1 MPSGISSDTKP
12 SASPLGG
19 LLALSDKTTVFI
31 KVKLMNTR
39 NPRAYI
45 LFVIALAIN
54 AFGIAF
60 ITRALLGTSPITSI
74 TYVMSMFT
82 SLTMG
87 QWTIVLNLGF
97 MILELPFMRKEDL
110 RTDLACYLLQIPT
123 TLFFGSFID
132 VSMNALSWL
141 QPEMY
146 VLKIASLLFGC
157 VILAV
162 GIALEVKANVA
173 MAAGEYFVKAIARRL
188 RTDFGYTKLG
198 FDSSLVALSCIVSYA
213 VMGTIQ
219 GVREGTVVAAIIV
232 GPIVHFISPW
242 FKVFDRF
249 LYPSG
254 KTGRPAGQA
263 SLPVEDFHPGHRV
276 ITIAREFGSGGH
288 LLGERLSKE
297 LGIRLYDKEF
307 IHLAAQESG
316 MDEAYIR
323 KNEQSIPSFWLKS
336 VYAQNKNTVE
346 QSMAPDDVLFV
357 AESKIVQEAAAKEDC
372 VIVGRCADFVL
383 DGQPGLI
390 RVFCCAGLDA
400 ARQRCVQEYGL
411 PADKAES
418 EIKRVNR
425 KRMAQYEYYT
435 GRKWGDPHHYDL
447 VVNTSHVS
455 IEEAFRMIGELYRH
469 TLQNK

>member
-1 MPSGISSDTKP
+1 
-12 SASPLGG
+12 
-19 LLALSDKTTVFI
+19 
-31 KVKLMNTR
+31 MNTR

-97 MILELPFMRKEDL
+97 MVLELPFMRKEDL
-110 RTDLACYLLQIPT
+110 KSDLVCYLLQIPT

-146 VLKIASLLFGC
+146 VLKIASLLLGC
-157 VILAV
+157 VILAL

-242 FKVFDRF
+242 FKVFDSF

-425 KRMAQYEYYT
+425 KRMAHYEYYT

-447 VVNTSHVS
+447 VVNTCHVS
-455 IEEAFRMIGELYRH
+455 IEEACRMIGELYRH
-469 TLQNK
+469 ALQNK

>member
-1 MPSGISSDTKP
+1 
-12 SASPLGG
+12 
-19 LLALSDKTTVFI
+19 
-31 KVKLMNTR
+31 MNTR

-97 MILELPFMRKEDL
+97 MVLELPFMRKADL
-110 RTDLACYLLQIPT
+110 KSDIVCYLLQIPT

-132 VSMNALSWL
+132 VSMDALSWL

-146 VLKIASLLFGC
+146 VLKIASLLLGC
-157 VILAV
+157 VILAL

-254 KTGRPAGQA
+254 KTGKPAGQA
-263 SLPVEDFHPGHRV
+263 SLPVENSLPGHRV

-288 LLGERLSKE
+288 LLGEMLSKE
-297 LGIRLYDKEF
+297 LGIKLYDKEF

-346 QSMAPDDVLFV
+346 QSMAADDVLFV
-357 AESKIVQEAAAKEDC
+357 AESRIVQEVAAKEDC

-383 DGQPGLI
+383 EGQPGLI

-400 ARQRCVQEYGL
+400 ASQRCVQEYGL
-411 PADKAES
+411 PVDKAES

-425 KRMAQYEYYT
+425 KRMAHYEYYT

-447 VVNTSHVS
+447 VVNTSQVS
-455 IEEAFRMIGELYRH
+455 IEEACRMIGELYRH
-469 TLQNK
+469 ALQNK

>member
-19 LLALSDKTTVFI
+19 LLALSDKTTFFI

-254 KTGRPAGQA
+254 KTGKPAGQA
-263 SLPVEDFHPGHRV
+263 SLPVENFLPGHRV

-288 LLGERLSKE
+288 LLGEMLSKE
-297 LGIRLYDKEF
+297 LGIKLYDKEF

-346 QSMAPDDVLFV
+346 QSMAADDVLFV
-357 AESKIVQEAAAKEDC
+357 AESRIVQEVAAKEDC

-383 DGQPGLI
+383 EGQPGLI

-400 ARQRCVQEYGL
+400 ASQRCVQEYGL
-411 PADKAES
+411 PVDKAES

-425 KRMAQYEYYT
+425 KRMAHYEYYT

-447 VVNTSHVS
+447 VVNTSQVS
-455 IEEAFRMIGELYRH
+455 IEEACRMIGELYRH
-469 TLQNK
+469 ALQNK

>member
-1 MPSGISSDTKP
+1 
-12 SASPLGG
+12 
-19 LLALSDKTTVFI
+19 
-31 KVKLMNTR
+31 MNTR

-97 MILELPFMRKEDL
+97 MVLELPFMRKEDL
-110 RTDLACYLLQIPT
+110 KSDIVCYLLQIPT

-219 GVREGTVVAAIIV
+219 GVREGTVVAAVIV

-288 LLGERLSKE
+288 LLGEMLSKE

-307 IHLAAQESG
+307 IHLSAQESG

-425 KRMAQYEYYT
+425 KRMAHYEYYT

-455 IEEAFRMIGELYRH
+455 IEEACRMIGELYRH
-469 TLQNK
+469 ALQNK

>member
-1 MPSGISSDTKP
+1 M
-12 SASPLGG
+12 LCQ
-19 LLALSDKTTVFI
+19 F
-31 KVKLMNTR
+31 KLRFYPIRTMNTR

-97 MILELPFMRKEDL
+97 MVLELPFMRKADL
-110 RTDLACYLLQIPT
+110 KSDTVCYLLQIPT

-132 VSMNALSWL
+132 VSMDALSWL

-146 VLKIASLLFGC
+146 VLKIASLLLGC
-157 VILAV
+157 VILAL

-254 KTGRPAGQA
+254 KTGKPAGQA
-263 SLPVEDFHPGHRV
+263 SLPVENFLPGHRV

-288 LLGERLSKE
+288 LLGEMLSKE
-297 LGIRLYDKEF
+297 LGIKLYDKEF

-346 QSMAPDDVLFV
+346 QSMAADDVLFV
-357 AESKIVQEAAAKEDC
+357 AESRIVQEVAAKEDC

-383 DGQPGLI
+383 EGQPGLI

-400 ARQRCVQEYGL
+400 ASQRCVQEYGL
-411 PADKAES
+411 PVDKAES

-425 KRMAQYEYYT
+425 KRMAHYEYYT

-447 VVNTSHVS
+447 VVNTSQVS
-455 IEEAFRMIGELYRH
+455 IEEACRMIGELYRH
-469 TLQNK
+469 ALQNK

>member
-1 MPSGISSDTKP
+1 
-12 SASPLGG
+12 
-19 LLALSDKTTVFI
+19 
-31 KVKLMNTR
+31 MNTR

-97 MILELPFMRKEDL
+97 MVLELPFMRKEDL
-110 RTDLACYLLQIPT
+110 KSDLVCYLLQIPT

-146 VLKIASLLFGC
+146 VLKIASLLLGC
-157 VILAV
+157 VILAL

-425 KRMAQYEYYT
+425 KRMAHYEYYT

>member
-19 LLALSDKTTVFI
+19 LLALSDKTTFFI

-219 GVREGTVVAAIIV
+219 GVREGTVVAAVIV

-288 LLGERLSKE
+288 LLGEMLSKE

-307 IHLAAQESG
+307 IHLSAQESG

-411 PADKAES
+411 PTDKAEA

-425 KRMAQYEYYT
+425 KRMAHYEYYT

-455 IEEAFRMIGELYRH
+455 IG
-469 TLQNK
+469 

>member
-1 MPSGISSDTKP
+1 
-12 SASPLGG
+12 
-19 LLALSDKTTVFI
+19 
-31 KVKLMNTR
+31 MNTR

-97 MILELPFMRKEDL
+97 MVLELPFMRKEDL
-110 RTDLACYLLQIPT
+110 KSDIVCYLLQIPT

-146 VLKIASLLFGC
+146 VLKIASLLLGC
-157 VILAV
+157 VILAL

-219 GVREGTVVAAIIV
+219 GVREGTVVAAVIV

-288 LLGERLSKE
+288 LLGEMLSKE

-307 IHLAAQESG
+307 IHLSAQESG

-390 RVFCCAGLDA
+390 RVFCCAGLDD

-411 PADKAES
+411 PTDKAEA

-425 KRMAQYEYYT
+425 KRMAHYEYYT

-455 IEEAFRMIGELYRH
+455 IG
-469 TLQNK
+469 

>member
-1 MPSGISSDTKP
+1 
-12 SASPLGG
+12 
-19 LLALSDKTTVFI
+19 
-31 KVKLMNTR
+31 MNTR

-97 MILELPFMRKEDL
+97 MVLELPFMRKADL
-110 RTDLACYLLQIPT
+110 KSDTVCYLLQIPT

-146 VLKIASLLFGC
+146 VLKIASLLLGC
-157 VILAV
+157 VILAL

-213 VMGTIQ
+213 VMETIQ
-219 GVREGTVVAAIIV
+219 GVREGTVVTAIIV

-425 KRMAQYEYYT
+425 KRMAHYEYYT

>member
-1 MPSGISSDTKP
+1 
-12 SASPLGG
+12 
-19 LLALSDKTTVFI
+19 
-31 KVKLMNTR
+31 MNTR

-425 KRMAQYEYYT
+425 KRMAHYEYYT

>member
-1 MPSGISSDTKP
+1 M
-12 SASPLGG
+12 
-19 LLALSDKTTVFI
+19 
-31 KVKLMNTR
+31 
-39 NPRAYI
+39 
-45 LFVIALAIN
+45 FVVSIFVN

-60 ITRALLGTSPITSI
+60 ITKALLGTSPITSV
-74 TYVMSMFT
+74 TYVASMFT
-82 SLTMG
+82 PLTMG
-87 QWTIVLNLGF
+87 QWTIIVNLLF
-97 MILELPFMRKEDL
+97 VALELLFMTRKELKSDL
-110 RTDLACYLLQIPT
+110 RMYLLQIPIS
-123 TLFFGSFID
+123 LCFGTFID

-141 QPEMY
+141 DPVAYMSRIG
-146 VLKIASLLFGC
+146 VLLIGC
-157 VILAV
+157 VILSV
-162 GIALEVKANVA
+162 GIAFEVKADIA
-173 MAAGEYFVKAIARRL
+173 MMSGEYFVKAISRRL
-188 RTDFGYTKLG
+188 RKDFGYVKLG
-198 FDSSLVALSCIVSYA
+198 FDITLVVLACLLSIVFLS
-213 VMGTIQ
+213 GIQ
-219 GVREGTVVAAIIV
+219 GVREGTVVAALLV

-242 FKVFDRF
+242 YKCFDNWI
-249 LYPSG
+249 
-254 KTGRPAGQA
+254 GRGEKQPTATVAANTDGII
-263 SLPVEDFHPGHRV
+263 

-425 KRMAQYEYYT
+425 KRMAHYEYYT

>member
-1 MPSGISSDTKP
+1 
-12 SASPLGG
+12 
-19 LLALSDKTTVFI
+19 
-31 KVKLMNTR
+31 MNTR

-97 MILELPFMRKEDL
+97 MVLELPFMRKEDL
-110 RTDLACYLLQIPT
+110 KSDLVCYLLQIPT

-146 VLKIASLLFGC
+146 VLKIASLLLGC
-157 VILAV
+157 VILAL

-188 RTDFGYTKLG
+188 RTDFGYPKLG

-390 RVFCCAGLDA
+390 RVFCCAGLEA

-425 KRMAQYEYYT
+425 KRMAHYEYYT

>member
-1 MPSGISSDTKP
+1 
-12 SASPLGG
+12 
-19 LLALSDKTTVFI
+19 
-31 KVKLMNTR
+31 MNTR

-54 AFGIAF
+54 AFGIAS

-219 GVREGTVVAAIIV
+219 GVREGTVVAAVIV

-288 LLGERLSKE
+288 LLGEMLSKE

-307 IHLAAQESG
+307 IHLSAQESG

-411 PADKAES
+411 PTDKAEA

-425 KRMAQYEYYT
+425 KRMAHYEYYT

-455 IEEAFRMIGELYRH
+455 IEEACQMIGELYRH
-469 TLQNK
+469 ALQNK

>member
-1 MPSGISSDTKP
+1 
-12 SASPLGG
+12 
-19 LLALSDKTTVFI
+19 
-31 KVKLMNTR
+31 MNTR

-97 MILELPFMRKEDL
+97 MVLELPFMRKADL
-110 RTDLACYLLQIPT
+110 KSDIVCYLLQIPT

-132 VSMNALSWL
+132 VSMDALSWL

-146 VLKIASLLFGC
+146 VLKIASLLLGC
-157 VILAV
+157 VILAL

-254 KTGRPAGQA
+254 KTGKPAGQA
-263 SLPVEDFHPGHRV
+263 SLPVENFLPGHRV

-288 LLGERLSKE
+288 LLGEMLSKE
-297 LGIRLYDKEF
+297 LGIKLYDKEF

-346 QSMAPDDVLFV
+346 QSMAADDVLFV
-357 AESKIVQEAAAKEDC
+357 AESRIVQEVAAKEDC

-383 DGQPGLI
+383 EGQPGLI

-400 ARQRCVQEYGL
+400 ASQRCVQEYGL
-411 PADKAES
+411 PVDKAES

-425 KRMAQYEYYT
+425 KRMAHYEYYT

-447 VVNTSHVS
+447 VVNTSQVS
-455 IEEAFRMIGELYRH
+455 IEEACRMIGELYRH
-469 TLQNK
+469 ALQNK

>member
-1 MPSGISSDTKP
+1 M
-12 SASPLGG
+12 LCQ
-19 LLALSDKTTVFI
+19 F
-31 KVKLMNTR
+31 KLRFYPIRTMNTR

-97 MILELPFMRKEDL
+97 MVLELPFMRKADL
-110 RTDLACYLLQIPT
+110 KSDIVCYLLQIPT

-132 VSMNALSWL
+132 VSMDALSWL

-146 VLKIASLLFGC
+146 VLKIASLLLGC
-157 VILAV
+157 VILAL

-254 KTGRPAGQA
+254 KTGKPAGQA
-263 SLPVEDFHPGHRV
+263 SLPVENFLPGHRV

-288 LLGERLSKE
+288 LLGEMLSKE
-297 LGIRLYDKEF
+297 LGIKLYDKEF

-346 QSMAPDDVLFV
+346 QSMAADDVLFV
-357 AESKIVQEAAAKEDC
+357 AESRIVQEVAAKEDC

-383 DGQPGLI
+383 EGQPGLI

-400 ARQRCVQEYGL
+400 ASQRCVQEYGL
-411 PADKAES
+411 PVDKAES

-425 KRMAQYEYYT
+425 KRMAHYEYYT

-447 VVNTSHVS
+447 VVNTSQVS
-455 IEEAFRMIGELYRH
+455 IEEACRMIGELYRH
-469 TLQNK
+469 ALQNK

>member
-1 MPSGISSDTKP
+1 
-12 SASPLGG
+12 
-19 LLALSDKTTVFI
+19 
-31 KVKLMNTR
+31 MNTR

-97 MILELPFMRKEDL
+97 MVLELPFMRKEDL
-110 RTDLACYLLQIPT
+110 KSDLVCYLLQIPT

-146 VLKIASLLFGC
+146 VLKIASLLLGC
-157 VILAV
+157 VILAL

-390 RVFCCAGLDA
+390 RVFCCAGLDV

-425 KRMAQYEYYT
+425 KRMAHYEYYT

>member
-19 LLALSDKTTVFI
+19 LLALSDKTTFFI

-219 GVREGTVVAAIIV
+219 GVREGTVVAAVIV

-288 LLGERLSKE
+288 LLGEMLSKE

-307 IHLAAQESG
+307 IHLSAQESG

-390 RVFCCAGLDA
+390 RVFCCAGLDD

-425 KRMAQYEYYT
+425 KRMAHYEYYT

-455 IEEAFRMIGELYRH
+455 IEEACRMIGELYRH
-469 TLQNK
+469 ALQNK

>member
-1 MPSGISSDTKP
+1 
-12 SASPLGG
+12 
-19 LLALSDKTTVFI
+19 
-31 KVKLMNTR
+31 MNTR

-219 GVREGTVVAAIIV
+219 GVREGTVVAAVIV

-288 LLGERLSKE
+288 LLGEMLSKE

-307 IHLAAQESG
+307 IHLSAQESG

-390 RVFCCAGLDA
+390 RVFCCAGLDD

-425 KRMAQYEYYT
+425 KRMAHYEYYT

-455 IEEAFRMIGELYRH
+455 IEEACRMIGELYRH
-469 TLQNK
+469 ALQNK

>member
-1 MPSGISSDTKP
+1 
-12 SASPLGG
+12 
-19 LLALSDKTTVFI
+19 
-31 KVKLMNTR
+31 MNTR

-97 MILELPFMRKEDL
+97 MVLELPFMRKADL
-110 RTDLACYLLQIPT
+110 KSDTVCYLLQIPT

-132 VSMNALSWL
+132 VSMDALSWL

-146 VLKIASLLFGC
+146 VLKIASLLLGC
-157 VILAV
+157 VILAL

-254 KTGRPAGQA
+254 KTGKPAGQA
-263 SLPVEDFHPGHRV
+263 SLPVENFLPGHRV

-288 LLGERLSKE
+288 LLGEMLSKE
-297 LGIRLYDKEF
+297 LGIKLYDKEF

-336 VYAQNKNTVE
+336 VYAQNKNAVE

-425 KRMAQYEYYT
+425 KRMAHYEYYT

>member
-1 MPSGISSDTKP
+1 
-12 SASPLGG
+12 
-19 LLALSDKTTVFI
+19 
-31 KVKLMNTR
+31 MNTR

-97 MILELPFMRKEDL
+97 MVLELPFMRKEDL
-110 RTDLACYLLQIPT
+110 KSDLVCYLLQIPT

-146 VLKIASLLFGC
+146 VLKIASLLLGC
-157 VILAV
+157 VILAL

-288 LLGERLSKE
+288 LLGEMLSKE

-307 IHLAAQESG
+307 IHLSAQESG

-411 PADKAES
+411 PTDKAEA

-425 KRMAQYEYYT
+425 KRMAHYEYYT

-455 IEEAFRMIGELYRH
+455 IG
-469 TLQNK
+469 

>member
-19 LLALSDKTTVFI
+19 LLALSDKTTFFI

-97 MILELPFMRKEDL
+97 MVLELPFMRKEDL
-110 RTDLACYLLQIPT
+110 KSDLVCYLLQIPT

-141 QPEMY
+141 QPEIY
-146 VLKIASLLFGC
+146 VLKIASLLLGC
-157 VILAV
+157 VILAL

-242 FKVFDRF
+242 FKVFDSF

-263 SLPVEDFHPGHRV
+263 SLPIEDFHPGHRV

-288 LLGERLSKE
+288 ILGERLSKE
-297 LGIRLYDKEF
+297 LGIKLYDKEF

-425 KRMAQYEYYT
+425 KRMAHYEYYT

-455 IEEAFRMIGELYRH
+455 IEEACRMIGELYRH
-469 TLQNK
+469 ALQNK

>member
-19 LLALSDKTTVFI
+19 LLALSDKTTFFI

-219 GVREGTVVAAIIV
+219 GVREGTVVAAVIV

-249 LYPSG
+249 LYSSG

-288 LLGERLSKE
+288 LLGEMLSKE

-307 IHLAAQESG
+307 IHLSAQESG

-390 RVFCCAGLDA
+390 RVFCCAGLDD

-425 KRMAQYEYYT
+425 KRMAHYEYYT

-455 IEEAFRMIGELYRH
+455 IEEACRMIGELYRH
-469 TLQNK
+469 ALQNK

>member
-1 MPSGISSDTKP
+1 
-12 SASPLGG
+12 
-19 LLALSDKTTVFI
+19 
-31 KVKLMNTR
+31 MNTR

-97 MILELPFMRKEDL
+97 MVLELPFMRKADL
-110 RTDLACYLLQIPT
+110 KSDTVCYLLQIPT

-132 VSMNALSWL
+132 VSMDALSWL

-146 VLKIASLLFGC
+146 VLKIASLLLGC
-157 VILAV
+157 VILAL

-254 KTGRPAGQA
+254 KTGKPAGQA
-263 SLPVEDFHPGHRV
+263 SLPVENFLPGHRV

-297 LGIRLYDKEF
+297 LGIKLYDKEF

-346 QSMAPDDVLFV
+346 QSMAADDVLFV
-357 AESKIVQEAAAKEDC
+357 AESRIVQEVAAKEDC

-383 DGQPGLI
+383 EGQPGLI

-400 ARQRCVQEYGL
+400 ASQRCVQEYGL
-411 PADKAES
+411 PVDKAES

-425 KRMAQYEYYT
+425 KRMAHYEYYT

-447 VVNTSHVS
+447 VVNTSQVS
-455 IEEAFRMIGELYRH
+455 IEEACRMIGELYRH
-469 TLQNK
+469 ALQNK

>member
-19 LLALSDKTTVFI
+19 LLALSDKTTFFI

-219 GVREGTVVAAIIV
+219 GVREGTVVAAVIV

-288 LLGERLSKE
+288 LLGEMLSKE

-425 KRMAQYEYYT
+425 KRMAHYEYYT

-455 IEEAFRMIGELYRH
+455 IEEACQMIGELYRH
-469 TLQNK
+469 ALQNK

>member
-1 MPSGISSDTKP
+1 
-12 SASPLGG
+12 
-19 LLALSDKTTVFI
+19 
-31 KVKLMNTR
+31 MNTR

-97 MILELPFMRKEDL
+97 MVLELPFMRKEDL

-146 VLKIASLLFGC
+146 VLKIASLLLGC
-157 VILAV
+157 VILAL

-425 KRMAQYEYYT
+425 KRMAHYEYYT
-435 GRKWGDPHHYDL
+435 GRKWDDPHHYDL

-455 IEEAFRMIGELYRH
+455 IEEACRMIGELYRH
-469 TLQNK
+469 ALQNK

>member
-1 MPSGISSDTKP
+1 MD
-12 SASPLGG
+12 
-19 LLALSDKTTVFI
+19 
-31 KVKLMNTR
+31 TR

-97 MILELPFMRKEDL
+97 MVLELPFMRKADL
-110 RTDLACYLLQIPT
+110 KSDIVCYLLQIPT

-132 VSMNALSWL
+132 VSMDALSWL

-146 VLKIASLLFGC
+146 VLKIASLLSGC

-162 GIALEVKANVA
+162 GIAFEVKANVA

-219 GVREGTVVAAIIV
+219 GVREGTVVAAIVV

-254 KTGRPAGQA
+254 KTGKPAGQA
-263 SLPVEDFHPGHRV
+263 SLPVENFLPGHRV

-297 LGIRLYDKEF
+297 LGIKLYDKEF
-307 IHLAAQESG
+307 IHLAAQKSG
-316 MDEAYIR
+316 MDEACIR

-336 VYAQNKNTVE
+336 VYAQNKNAVE

-357 AESKIVQEAAAKEDC
+357 AESKIVQEAASTHDC
-372 VIVGRCADFVL
+372 IIVGRCADFVL
-383 DGQPGLI
+383 DGQPGVI
-390 RVFCCAGLDA
+390 RVFCCAGMET

-418 EIKRVNR
+418 EIRRMNR
-425 KRMAQYEYYT
+425 KRMTHYEYYT

-455 IEEAFRMIGELYRH
+455 IEEACRMVGDLYRH
-469 TLQNK
+469 I

>member
-1 MPSGISSDTKP
+1 
-12 SASPLGG
+12 
-19 LLALSDKTTVFI
+19 
-31 KVKLMNTR
+31 MNTR

-97 MILELPFMRKEDL
+97 MVLELPFMRKADL
-110 RTDLACYLLQIPT
+110 KSDIVCYLLQIPT

-132 VSMNALSWL
+132 VSMDALSWL

-146 VLKIASLLFGC
+146 VLKIASLLLGC
-157 VILAV
+157 VILAL

-173 MAAGEYFVKAIARRL
+173 MAAGEYSVKAIVRRL

-254 KTGRPAGQA
+254 KTGKPAGQA
-263 SLPVEDFHPGHRV
+263 SLPVENFLPGHRV

-288 LLGERLSKE
+288 LLGEMLSKE
-297 LGIRLYDKEF
+297 LGIKLYDKEF

-346 QSMAPDDVLFV
+346 QSMAADDVLFV
-357 AESKIVQEAAAKEDC
+357 AESRIVQEVAAKEDC

-383 DGQPGLI
+383 EGQPGLI

-400 ARQRCVQEYGL
+400 ASQRCVQEYGL
-411 PADKAES
+411 PVDKAES

-425 KRMAQYEYYT
+425 KRMAHYEYYT

-447 VVNTSHVS
+447 VVNTSQVS
-455 IEEAFRMIGELYRH
+455 IEEACRMIGELYRH
-469 TLQNK
+469 ALQNK

>member
-1 MPSGISSDTKP
+1 
-12 SASPLGG
+12 
-19 LLALSDKTTVFI
+19 
-31 KVKLMNTR
+31 MNTR

-97 MILELPFMRKEDL
+97 MVLELPFMRKEDL
-110 RTDLACYLLQIPT
+110 KSDLVCYLLQIPT

-141 QPEMY
+141 QPEIY
-146 VLKIASLLFGC
+146 VLKIASLLLGC
-157 VILAV
+157 VILAL

-254 KTGRPAGQA
+254 KTGKPAGQA
-263 SLPVEDFHPGHRV
+263 SLPVENFLPGHRV

-288 LLGERLSKE
+288 ILGERLSKE
-297 LGIRLYDKEF
+297 LGIKLYDKEF

-400 ARQRCVQEYGL
+400 ASQRCVQEYGL
-411 PADKAES
+411 PVDKAES

-425 KRMAQYEYYT
+425 KRMAHYEYYT

-447 VVNTSHVS
+447 VVNTSQVS
-455 IEEAFRMIGELYRH
+455 IEEACRMIGELYRH

>member
-1 MPSGISSDTKP
+1 
-12 SASPLGG
+12 
-19 LLALSDKTTVFI
+19 
-31 KVKLMNTR
+31 MNTR

-97 MILELPFMRKEDL
+97 MVLELPFMRKEDL
-110 RTDLACYLLQIPT
+110 KSDLVCYLLQIPT

-146 VLKIASLLFGC
+146 VLKIASLLSGC

-425 KRMAQYEYYT
+425 KRMAHYEYYT

>member
-1 MPSGISSDTKP
+1 
-12 SASPLGG
+12 
-19 LLALSDKTTVFI
+19 
-31 KVKLMNTR
+31 MNTR

-219 GVREGTVVAAIIV
+219 GVREGTVVAAVIV

-288 LLGERLSKE
+288 LLGEMLSKE

-307 IHLAAQESG
+307 IHLSAQESG

-411 PADKAES
+411 PTDKAEA

-425 KRMAQYEYYT
+425 KRMAHYEYYT

-455 IEEAFRMIGELYRH
+455 IG
-469 TLQNK
+469 

>member
-1 MPSGISSDTKP
+1 
-12 SASPLGG
+12 
-19 LLALSDKTTVFI
+19 
-31 KVKLMNTR
+31 MNTR

-97 MILELPFMRKEDL
+97 MVLELPFMRKADL
-110 RTDLACYLLQIPT
+110 KSDTVCYLLQIPT

-132 VSMNALSWL
+132 VSMDALSWL

-146 VLKIASLLFGC
+146 VLKIASLLLGC
-157 VILAV
+157 VILAL

-425 KRMAQYEYYT
+425 KRMAHYEYYT

-447 VVNTSHVS
+447 VVNTSQVS
-455 IEEAFRMIGELYRH
+455 IEEACRMIGELYRH
-469 TLQNK
+469 ALQNK

>member
-1 MPSGISSDTKP
+1 
-12 SASPLGG
+12 
-19 LLALSDKTTVFI
+19 
-31 KVKLMNTR
+31 MNTR

-97 MILELPFMRKEDL
+97 MVLELPFMRKEDL
-110 RTDLACYLLQIPT
+110 KSDIVCYLLQIPT

-219 GVREGTVVAAIIV
+219 GVREGTVVAAVIV

-288 LLGERLSKE
+288 LLGEMLSKE

-307 IHLAAQESG
+307 IHLSAQESG

-390 RVFCCAGLDA
+390 RVFCCAGLDD

-425 KRMAQYEYYT
+425 KRMAHYEYYT

-455 IEEAFRMIGELYRH
+455 IEEACRMIGELYRH
-469 TLQNK
+469 ALQNK